1 MSEPLDMFEPLVM
14 FDPLNTLILFMCLSM
29 LTGSE
34 SGEQQLMVNSFL
46 WNPFLSGH
54 QSSVITKSHFIR

>member
-1 MSEPLDMFEPLVM
+1 MYE
-14 FDPLNTLILFMCLSM
+14 PLNTFDPFFMLSM